1 MQRYTGIELF
11 YEKTES
17 TEMAEVVDFALT
29 AEDYVS

>member
-17 TEMAEVVDFALT
+17 TEMAEFVDFVLAV
-29 AEDYVS
+29 EDYVP